1 MVVPNLSSEKKKAI
15 LSFCRDNCCLYM
27 CSLLFP
33 FVAIPIALWLLLL
46 RETRIS
52 WDLSL
57 SSHVDLGWWTPQ
69 DGNQKSCSN
78 MKHYEADQNPRLS
91 LIIFHPYLL
100 YTYYIYNII
109 YIAFITH
116 THTYIYIYIHIDV
129 HMNNRTHIPPGSQ
142 MFSYIG
148 FHIRC
153 SGRRSSSLW
162 SVDVGAS
169 TAAEFGTL
177 QGAKCRPEKFRMVE
191 PPWFCH
197 VLPELKRKIWAE
209 YSCKM
214 YKIYPGIDTNT
225 FLWSSWKPIQR

>member
-1 MVVPNLSSEKKKAI
+1 MGSACQVQHGFIVGWIMRERLLHQRWEGTLVRSRGDQSTRGSGKSDLKPTSAKYGCPEPVLREKKAI

-100 YTYYIYNII
+100 YTYYIYI
-109 YIAFITH
+109 
-116 THTYIYIYIHIDV
+116 
-129 HMNNRTHIPPGSQ
+129 
-142 MFSYIG
+142 
-148 FHIRC
+148 
-153 SGRRSSSLW
+153 
-162 SVDVGAS
+162 
-169 TAAEFGTL
+169 
-177 QGAKCRPEKFRMVE
+177 
-191 PPWFCH
+191 
-197 VLPELKRKIWAE
+197 
-209 YSCKM
+209 
-214 YKIYPGIDTNT
+214 
-225 FLWSSWKPIQR
+225 